1 MAPTVVVVS
10 RLNLV
15 RQGICGRL
23 ALLGASVREYQETS
37 AALRILNEVIPE
49 IMVVDVED
57 APWSWRPLVT
67 ELASAQRKVRVVL
80 LARRMGID
88 EASEAKHFGVAGVIL
103 KPFREEEHMGRLFEL
118 LCEVQG
124 ARRRRA
130 TLRYYPEPESQPML
144 TMPGALSTLY
154 RVVNVSTGGACI
166 ASSKGGLRQLEDG
179 PGEVSTRLS
188 IGGVHLGVTC
198 TVAYRAGE
206 LTGVRFVPTTSGRAE
221 LVGHLAS
228 LQSRIFG
235 SKKVRGPW

>member
-15 RQGICGRL
+15 RQGISGRL

-37 AALRILNEVIPE
+37 AALRILHEVIPE
-49 IMVVDVED
+49 IMVIDVED
-57 APWSWRPLVT
+57 AAWSWRPLLT
-67 ELASAQRKVRVVL
+67 ELASTQRNVRVVL

-88 EASEAKHFGVAGVIL
+88 EASEAKHLGVAGVIL

-130 TLRYYPEPESQPML
+130 NLRYYLEPESQPML

-154 RVVNVSTGGACI
+154 RVVNVSRGGACV
-166 ASSKGGLRQLEDG
+166 ASSKEGLRELEDG
-179 PGEVSTRLS
+179 KGEVAARLA
-188 IGGVHLGVTC
+188 IGGVH
-198 TVAYRAGE
+198 VAVACNVVYRAHE
-206 LTGVRFVPTTSGRAE
+206 LTGLRFVSTTSGRAE
-221 LVGHLAS
+221 LVEHLAA
-228 LQSRIFG
+228 LQGRIFG